1 MRSATDVFSEWA
13 QLGKD
18 AGMESGHAPAVKE
31 ILSAAFDEWGDGEF
45 CSIDAGCGNG
55 WVVRMLKMMPNC
67 VDSMGVDGATSMIE
81 RAHQIDPSGTYISAD
96 LSTWNPDETVDL
108 VHSMEVLYYLE
119 NIQEFLNR
127 VYTHWLRDNG
137 IFAFGIDHYYENIDC
152 HGWSEKVGVRM
163 AMYSEN
169 EWRQMVEKSGF
180 KIIRMFR
187 AAQTQE
193 WAGTLTFILKKTS

>member
-31 ILSAAFDEWGDGEF
+31 ILGAAFDEWGDGNF

-67 VDSMGVDGATSMIE
+67 VDSTGVDGATSMIE
-81 RAHQIDPSGTYISAD
+81 RAHQIDPSGTYIGAD
-96 LSTWNPDETVDL
+96 LSTWNPDEPVDL

-119 NIQEFLNR
+119 NIQEILNR

-137 IFAFGIDHYYENIDC
+137 IFAFGIDHYYENMDC
-152 HGWSEKVGVRM
+152 HGWSEKVGVHM

-180 KIIRMFR
+180 KVIRMFR

>member
-31 ILSAAFDEWGDGEF
+31 ILGATFDEWGDGNF

-81 RAHQIDPSGTYISAD
+81 RAHQIDPSVIYIGAD
-96 LSTWNPDETVDL
+96 LSTWNPDEPVDL

-127 VYTHWLRDNG
+127 VYTHWLRDDG
-137 IFAFGIDHYYENIDC
+137 IFAFGIDHYYENMDC

-180 KIIRMFR
+180 KVIRMFR

>member
-31 ILSAAFDEWGDGEF
+31 ILSAAFDEWGVGEF

-81 RAHQIDPSGTYISAD
+81 RAHQIDPSGTYIGAD
-96 LSTWNPDETVDL
+96 LSTWNPDQPVDL

-127 VYTHWLRDNG
+127 VYTHWLSDNG
-137 IFAFGIDHYYENIDC
+137 IFAFGIDHYYENMDC

>member
-31 ILSAAFDEWGDGEF
+31 ILGAAFDEWGDGEF

-67 VDSMGVDGATSMIE
+67 IDSMGVDGATSMIE
-81 RAHQIDPSGTYISAD
+81 SAHQIDPSGTYIGAD
-96 LSTWNPDETVDL
+96 LSTWNPDQPVDL

-137 IFAFGIDHYYENIDC
+137 IFAFGIDHYYENIDS
-152 HGWSEKVGVRM
+152 HSWQEKLGTKMLMLKEVD
-163 AMYSEN
+163 
-169 EWRQMVEKSGF
+169 WIQIF
-180 KIIRMFR
+180 KIAGLNEVESWRSNKD
-187 AAQTQE
+187 E
-193 WAGTLTFILKKTS
+193 NWAGTLVITGKK

>member
-1 MRSATDVFSEWA
+1 MRAATDVFSEWA
-13 QLGKD
+13 KLGKD

-31 ILSAAFDEWGDGEF
+31 ILGAAFDEWGDGNF

-81 RAHQIDPSGTYISAD
+81 RAHQIDPSGTYIGAD
-96 LSTWNPDETVDL
+96 LSTWNPDEPVDL

-127 VYTHWLRDNG
+127 VYNHWLRDDG
-137 IFAFGIDHYYENIDC
+137 IFAFGIDHYYENLDC

-180 KIIRMFR
+180 KVIRMFR

>member
-1 MRSATDVFSEWA
+1 
-13 QLGKD
+13 
-18 AGMESGHAPAVKE
+18 
-31 ILSAAFDEWGDGEF
+31 
-45 CSIDAGCGNG
+45 
-55 WVVRMLKMMPNC
+55 
-67 VDSMGVDGATSMIE
+67 MIE
-81 RAHQIDPSGTYISAD
+81 RAHQIDPSGTYIGAD
-96 LSTWNPDETVDL
+96 LSTWNPDQPVDL

>member
-18 AGMESGHAPAVKE
+18 VGMESGHAPAVKE

-81 RAHQIDPSGTYISAD
+81 RAHQIDPSGTYIGAD
-96 LSTWNPDETVDL
+96 LSTWNPDQPVDL

-127 VYTHWLRDNG
+127 VYTHWLREDG
-137 IFAFGIDHYYENIDC
+137 IFAFGIDHYYENMDC
-152 HGWSEKVGVRM
+152 HGWSEKVGVHM

-180 KIIRMFR
+180 KVIRMFR